1 MTSRARFKRFRDLEK
16 KIISISNKKSVTALK
31 VSSSIPLRRMSR
43 YVNSLNRGITVQQ
56 NHLDPL
62 LFSWWQKFIY

>member
-43 YVNSLNRGITVQQ
+43 YVNSLNRDITVQQ

-62 LFSWWQKFIY
+62 LFLWWQKFIY